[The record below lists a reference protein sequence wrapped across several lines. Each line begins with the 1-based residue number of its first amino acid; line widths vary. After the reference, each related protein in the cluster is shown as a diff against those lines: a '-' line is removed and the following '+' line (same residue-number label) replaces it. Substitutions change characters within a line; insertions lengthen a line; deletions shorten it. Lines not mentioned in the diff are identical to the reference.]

1 MIILVMKKM
10 GKTKCEKSNYHQVE
24 TNKKM
29 STSSTMSLKSSL
41 PQSKC
46 LMNALKMSFRK
57 SQ

>member
-10 GKTKCEKSNYHQVE
+10 GKTKCEKSNYQVE